1 MRRPRIFYGWWIVIV
16 SLVADGM
23 KHGSFNRG
31 FTVLYVPIESDV
43 IFPKSVLGFSPQ
55 SRTML
60 GLAEGLGRFMGG
72 VQGPLMGYCTD
83 RFGPR
88 VMLAF
93 GGLMSGLGFIL
104 LARTTNFW
112 WFLLVFVVFLS
123 VGFRSGYNNASIA
136 AVNNWFRRR
145 RGLAMSVVSMGNG
158 LGGAS
163 AYLVGLLVFL
173 VGWRDACTILGVAIL
188 AVVIPL
194 SYFLRRSP
202 EDMGQ
207 LPDGDP
213 PELADPN
220 ASDRDT
226 MARRRSANGGDTDFT
241 AREAMRT
248 PSYWL
253 LVMSTGFRNIVHA
266 GASFLMAPM
275 IIWFMEAGVPV
286 DPASEPGQRNIIIA
300 AAFVSAFSFANMVFN
315 PCMGW
320 IGDKVDRRKLSALCM
335 LAGAAALG
343 SLLTQSGHLWQV
355 VLFVLLLAFA
365 ESANPLNW
373 AIMGDFFGRRAY
385 ATLRGW
391 QHLPDQLGLDVD
403 RHVDGRDLRLHQQL
417 LLGAVPAGGAVHR
430 RRRRLLVP
438 AAASPSE
445 TAGIATAAQHG
456 PPQPGDPR
464 GAGAGRLGH
473 VAVHDKN
480 TQTTMTEALLLAE
493 RRRFYDNLVANRC
506 LVTDNAVPSIAD
518 GSSAQS

>member
-1 MRRPRIFYGWWIVIV
+1 MRFRRPRIFYGWWIVLV

-31 FTVLYVPIESDV
+31 FTVFYVPVESDLL
-43 IFPKSVLGFSPQ
+43 FPKSVLGLTPQ

-112 WFLLVFVVFLS
+112 WFLLVFVLFLS

-163 AYLVGLLVFL
+163 AYLVGLLIFL
-173 VGWRDACTILGVAIL
+173 VGWRDACTILGFCIL
-188 AVVIPL
+188 GVVIPL
-194 SYFLRRSP
+194 SYFLRRAP
-202 EDMGQ
+202 EDMGL

-213 PELADPN
+213 PELVETAAEN
-220 ASDRDT
+220 QLRSRQ
-226 MARRRSANGGDTDFT
+226 RRRNPAGDMDFT
-241 AREAMRT
+241 AKEAMVT

-253 LVMSTGFRNIVHA
+253 LVLATGFRNVVHA
-266 GASFLMAPM
+266 GASFLMAPL
-275 IIWFMEAGVPV
+275 IIWFLEAGVPSPP
-286 DPASEPGQRNIIIA
+286 DSDIGRHHIIIA
-300 AAFVSAFSFANMVFN
+300 AGFVSAFSFANMVFN
-315 PCMGW
+315 PCVGW
-320 IGDKVDRRKLSALCM
+320 LGDKIDRRKLCALCM
-335 LAGAAALG
+335 VSGAIALASLITESGAI
-343 SLLTQSGHLWQV
+343 WQV
-355 VLFVLLLAFA
+355 ALFVVLLAFA

-391 QHLPDQLGLDVD
+391 QHLPDQLASMWTAMWMGAIYDYTNSFYWALFPLV
-403 RHVDGRDLRLHQQL
+403 L
-417 LLGAVPAGGAVHR
+417 LYIAAAVGYWFLPR
-430 RRRRLLVP
+430 PPLPRRLELQQER
-438 AAASPSE
+438 E
-445 TAGIATAAQHG
+445 TDRQA
-456 PPQPGDPR
+456 R
-464 GAGAGRLGH
+464 
-473 VAVHDKN
+473 
-480 TQTTMTEALLLAE
+480 AE
-493 RRRFYDNLVANRC
+493 RRGPA
-506 LVTDNAVPSIAD
+506 APPAPEPA
-518 GSSAQS
+518 G

>member
-1 MRRPRIFYGWWIVIV
+1 MSHESANSDQDSTHPATNEAASQRDKPLLMRRPRIFYGRWIVVV

-31 FTVLYVPIESDV
+31 FTVLYVPVESDI
-43 IFPKSVLGFSPQ
+43 IFPKNVLGFSPQ

-173 VGWRDACTILGVAIL
+173 VGWRDACTILGCAIL

-194 SYFLRRSP
+194 SYFLRRAP

-213 PELADPN
+213 PEPTSAGS
-220 ASDRDT
+220 ASQP
-226 MARRRSANGGDTDFT
+226 AVRRRNANGGDLDFT

-275 IIWFMEAGVPV
+275 IIWFMEAGVPS
-286 DPASEPGQRNIIIA
+286 DPASEQGQRYIIIA
-300 AAFVSAFSFANMVFN
+300 AAFVSAFSLANMVFN
-315 PCMGW
+315 PCVGW

-335 LAGAAALG
+335 LSGAMALG
-343 SLLTQSGHLWQV
+343 SLITESGQIWQV
-355 VLFVLLLAFA
+355 VVFVLLLAFA

-391 QHLPDQLGLDVD
+391 QHLPDQLASMWTAMWM
-403 RHVDGRDLRLHQQL
+403 
-417 LLGAVPAGGAVHR
+417 GAIYDFTNSFYWALFPLVVLYIAAAIGYWFLPR
-430 RRRRLLVP
+430 PPLPRRLELQRDRNIARQNRASQAAPEP
-438 AAASPSE
+438 A
-445 TAGIATAAQHG
+445 
-456 PPQPGDPR
+456 D
-464 GAGAGRLGH
+464 
-473 VAVHDKN
+473 
-480 TQTTMTEALLLAE
+480 
-493 RRRFYDNLVANRC
+493 
-506 LVTDNAVPSIAD
+506 
-518 GSSAQS
+518 

>member
-1 MRRPRIFYGWWIVIV
+1 MRIRRPKIFYGWWIVLV
-16 SLVADGM
+16 SLIADGM

-31 FTVLYVPIESDV
+31 FTVLYVPIENSIV
-43 IFPKSVLGFSPQ
+43 FPQSVLGFSPQ

-88 VMLAF
+88 IMLAF

-112 WFLLVFVVFLS
+112 WFLLVFVIFLS

-163 AYLVGLLVFL
+163 AYLVGLLIFV
-173 VGWRDACTILGVAIL
+173 VGWRDACTILGFCIL
-188 AVVIPL
+188 GVVIPL
-194 SYFLRRSP
+194 SYFLRRAP

-213 PELADPN
+213 PETAAEAAGL
-220 ASDRDT
+220 
-226 MARRRSANGGDTDFT
+226 RRPAQRRHSQVGETDFL
-241 AREAMRT
+241 AGEAMRT

-253 LVMSTGFRNIVHA
+253 LVMATGFRNIVHA
-266 GASFLMAPM
+266 GASFLMAPL
-275 IIWFMEAGVPV
+275 IIWFLEAGVPS
-286 DPASEPGQRNIIIA
+286 DPQSELGRQHIIIA
-300 AAFVSAFSFANMVFN
+300 AAFVSAFSVMNMVFN
-315 PCMGW
+315 PCVGW
-320 IGDKVDRRKLSALCM
+320 LGDKVDRRKLCAICMVSGAVAL
-335 LAGAAALG
+335 A
-343 SLLTQSGHLWQV
+343 TFVTESGKIWQV
-355 VLFVLLLAFA
+355 VLFVVLLAFA

-391 QHLPDQLGLDVD
+391 QHLPDQLASMWTAMWM
-403 RHVDGRDLRLHQQL
+403 
-417 LLGAVPAGGAVHR
+417 GAVYDYTGSFYWALFPLVVLYIAAAIGYWFLPRPRLPRRLQLQRERDTARQVRAARGGGAPAPEPAG
-430 RRRRLLVP
+430 
-438 AAASPSE
+438 
-445 TAGIATAAQHG
+445 
-456 PPQPGDPR
+456 
-464 GAGAGRLGH
+464 
-473 VAVHDKN
+473 
-480 TQTTMTEALLLAE
+480 
-493 RRRFYDNLVANRC
+493 
-506 LVTDNAVPSIAD
+506 
-518 GSSAQS
+518 

>member
-1 MRRPRIFYGWWIVIV
+1 MAAQTTQQRRPRVFYGWWVVLV
-16 SLVADGM
+16 SLIADGM

-31 FTVLYVPIESDV
+31 FTVFYVPVENDIL
-43 IFPKSVLGFSPQ
+43 FPKSVLGLTPQ

-112 WFLLVFVVFLS
+112 WFLFVFVVFLS

-163 AYLVGLLVFL
+163 AYLVGLLIFV
-173 VGWRDACTILGVAIL
+173 VGWRDACTILGVSIL

-194 SYFLRRSP
+194 SYFLRRAP
-202 EDMGQ
+202 EDMGL

-213 PELADPN
+213 PELVAEA
-220 ASDRDT
+220 ASSQSRPRQ
-226 MARRRSANGGDTDFT
+226 RRNVQAGETDFT
-241 AREAMRT
+241 AKEAMVT

-253 LVMSTGFRNIVHA
+253 LVMATGFRNIVHA
-266 GASFLMAPM
+266 GASFLMAPL

-286 DPASEPGQRNIIIA
+286 DPESDLGRHHIIIA
-300 AAFVSAFSFANMVFN
+300 AGFVSAFSFANMVFN
-315 PCMGW
+315 PCVGW
-320 IGDKVDRRKLSALCM
+320 LGDRVDRRKLSALCM
-335 LAGAAALG
+335 VSGALALG
-343 SLLTQSGHLWQV
+343 SLITESGEIWQV
-355 VLFVLLLAFA
+355 VVFVLLLAFA

-391 QHLPDQLGLDVD
+391 QHLPDQLASMWTAMWMGAIYDYTNSFYWALFPLVVLYIAAAIGYWFLP
-403 RHVDGRDLRLHQQL
+403 RPPLPRRLRLQQERES
-417 LLGAVPAGGAVHR
+417 ARQARSIRAAPEPA
-430 RRRRLLVP
+430 
-438 AAASPSE
+438 
-445 TAGIATAAQHG
+445 
-456 PPQPGDPR
+456 D
-464 GAGAGRLGH
+464 
-473 VAVHDKN
+473 
-480 TQTTMTEALLLAE
+480 
-493 RRRFYDNLVANRC
+493 
-506 LVTDNAVPSIAD
+506 
-518 GSSAQS
+518 